1 MPAHRHRPGAP
12 HRRGANLALL
22 VACVC
27 ATAGCAGGVSSRS
40 PPEIANRVDAPG
52 QASPREFCVR
62 TGAEPDIPVDAAYT
76 VIGQA
81 PRTGALYAG
90 RLATRFDTD
99 HYVLTRTTGE
109 ATVAGEAWAV
119 ECGPDRVPLLQVRY
133 ATTPVETRFLCTLG
147 VNYDNYSLASCG
159 PMSNGNHDD
168 TGLEA
173 WFPEAA
179 GGEPGAARGRDR
191 TAMASHVAAP

>member
-1 MPAHRHRPGAP
+1 MPARLHRPAVAL
-12 HRRGANLALL
+12 RRRADLALL

-27 ATAGCAGGVSSRS
+27 ATAGCAGGASSRP
-40 PPEIANRVDAPG
+40 PPEDANRAVATG
-52 QASPREFCVR
+52 HASPREFCER

-90 RLATRFDTD
+90 RLTTRFAGD
-99 HYVLTRTTGE
+99 HYVLARATGD

-133 ATTPVETRFLCTLG
+133 ATVPVETQFTCKLD
-147 VNYDNYSLASCG
+147 VDYDNYSVASCG
-159 PMSNGNHDD
+159 PMGNGPHDA

-173 WFPEAA
+173 WFPEPAA
-179 GGEPGAARGRDR
+179 DE
-191 TAMASHVAAP
+191 